1 MKKKTGLYMDFSEFD
16 KGFEKYLKKHKTESA
31 AALEKV
37 AAFVLADAVSE
48 QPTVPKKSGTLRRE
62 QAIGEAQI
70 GRKGISIVFGFNT
83 EYAARLH
90 EAPTNWNWSEP
101 GSGPKYLQSK
111 LEKNMRKY
119 MKKVAE
125 YIKEAMQ

>member
-31 AALEKV
+31 AALQKV
-37 AAFVLADAVSE
+37 AAFVLADAVNE
-48 QPTVPKKSGTLRRE
+48 QPTVPKKTGILRDS
-62 QAIGEAQI
+62 QAIDKAQI
-70 GRKGISIVFGFNT
+70 GKKGISIVFGFNT

-90 EAPTNWNWSEP
+90 EAPSNWNWSEP

-111 LEKNMRKY
+111 LEKNMKKY

-125 YIKEAMQ
+125 EIKEATQ